1 MNMNIFK
8 RVRVFQNSFF
18 LSNLLKMKKPFSF
31 FYCSVIN
38 DTKRNFSWT
47 SAVMINPVSQSE
59 SMTILQDLITELKSY
74 GIPSVVLLVGV
85 IYTARLIGKLEANI
99 TSHKEISSVKHSA
112 NKEAAE
118 AKIASAEAKAA
129 ANKEAAEAKIA
140 ANKEAAE
147 AKIAST
153 EAIVAANNKAAEA
166 KIASAEAKTAANK
179 EAAEAKFASAEAIV
193 AANNKAAEAKFA
205 SAEAKTAA
213 NKEAAEAKFES
224 TEAIVAAKK
233 YLNAEISK
241 NAAIVA
247 EIAALKVELAM
258 LRKN

>member
-1 MNMNIFK
+1 MNGNIFK

-31 FYCSVIN
+31 YCSVLN
-38 DTKRNFSWT
+38 DTKRNISWT

-59 SMTILQDLITELKSY
+59 SMTILQDLVTELKSY

-85 IYTARLIGKLEANI
+85 IYTARMIGKLEASI

-129 ANKEAAEAKIA
+129 ANKEAAEAKFASAEAIVA
-140 ANKEAAE
+140 ANNKAAE

-166 KIASAEAKTAANK
+166 KIAANK
-179 EAAEAKFASAEAIV
+179 EAAEAKFAS
-193 AANNKAAEAKFA
+193 
-205 SAEAKTAA
+205 
-213 NKEAAEAKFES
+213 

-233 YLNAEISK
+233 YVNTEISK
-241 NAAIVA
+241 NA
-247 EIAALKVELAM
+247 EIAALKVELAK

>member
-31 FYCSVIN
+31 YCSVIN

-47 SAVMINPVSQSE
+47 SAVIMINPVSQSE

-147 AKIAST
+147 AKIAS
-153 EAIVAANNKAAEA
+153 
-166 KIASAEAKTAANK
+166 
-179 EAAEAKFASAEAIV
+179 AEAIV

-224 TEAIVAAKK
+224 TEAIIAANK

-241 NAAIVA
+241 NAAIKA

>member
-1 MNMNIFK
+1 MNNVNIFK

-31 FYCSVIN
+31 YCSVMN
-38 DTKRNFSWT
+38 DTKRNISWT

-147 AKIAST
+147 AKFVST
-153 EAIVAANNKAAEA
+153 
-166 KIASAEAKTAANK
+166 
-179 EAAEAKFASAEAIV
+179 EAIV

-205 SAEAKTAA
+205 STEAIVAANKEAAEAKIAA
-213 NKEAAEAKFES
+213 NKEAAEAKFAS
-224 TEAIVAAKK
+224 TEAIIASKK
-233 YLNAEISK
+233 YVNTEISK
-241 NAAIVA
+241 NA
-247 EIAALKVELAM
+247 EIAALKVELAK

>member
-1 MNMNIFK
+1 MLCYEQRYEAKYLLDICGND
-8 RVRVFQNSFF
+8 QPSF
-18 LSNLLKMKKPFSF
+18 
-31 FYCSVIN
+31 
-38 DTKRNFSWT
+38 
-47 SAVMINPVSQSE
+47 SQSE

-85 IYTARLIGKLEANI
+85 IYTARMIGKLEASI

-140 ANKEAAE
+140 STEAIVAANNKAAEAKIAANKEAAE

-166 KIASAEAKTAANK
+166 IVAANK
-179 EAAEAKFASAEAIV
+179 EAAEAKFASTEAIV

-205 SAEAKTAA
+205 S
-213 NKEAAEAKFES
+213 
-224 TEAIVAAKK
+224 TEAMDMFLDTL
-233 YLNAEISK
+233 YHLQHL
-241 NAAIVA
+241 
-247 EIAALKVELAM
+247 LKQ
-258 LRKN
+258 

>member
-1 MNMNIFK
+1 MIFYSRSFLKVWKKTVYKMNMNIFK

-18 LSNLLKMKKPFSF
+18 LSNLLKMKKPFS

-59 SMTILQDLITELKSY
+59 SMTILQDLVTELKSY

-140 ANKEAAE
+140 
-147 AKIAST
+147 ST
-153 EAIVAANNKAAEA
+153 EAIVAANNK
-166 KIASAEAKTAANK
+166 
-179 EAAEAKFASAEAIV
+179 AAEAKFASAEAIV
-193 AANNKAAEAKFA
+193 AANNKAAEAKIA
-205 SAEAKTAA
+205 ANKEAAEAKIAA
-213 NKEAAEAKFES
+213 NKEAAEAKFAS
-224 TEAIVAAKK
+224 TEAINAAKK
-233 YLNAEISK
+233 YVNTEISK
-241 NAAIVA
+241 IAAIVA

>member
-1 MNMNIFK
+1 MNVNIFK

-31 FYCSVIN
+31 YCSVMN
-38 DTKRNFSWT
+38 DTKRNISWT

-74 GIPSVVLLVGV
+74 GNIPSVVLLVGV

-129 ANKEAAEAKIA
+129 ANKEAAEAKF
-140 ANKEAAE
+140 
-147 AKIAST
+147 AST
-153 EAIVAANNKAAEA
+153 E
-166 KIASAEAKTAANK
+166 T
-179 EAAEAKFASAEAIV
+179 IV

-205 SAEAKTAA
+205 S
-213 NKEAAEAKFES
+213 
-224 TEAIVAAKK
+224 TEAIIAAKK
-233 YLNAEISK
+233 YVNTEISK
-241 NAAIVA
+241 NA
-247 EIAALKVELAM
+247 EIAALKVELAK

>member
-1 MNMNIFK
+1 MNVNIFK

-31 FYCSVIN
+31 YCSVMN
-38 DTKRNFSWT
+38 DTKRNISWT

-129 ANKEAAEAKIA
+129 ANKEAAEAKFV
-140 ANKEAAE
+140 
-147 AKIAST
+147 ST

-166 KIASAEAKTAANK
+166 KIAANKEAAEAKIAANK
-179 EAAEAKFASAEAIV
+179 EAAEAKFASTEAIV
-193 AANNKAAEAKFA
+193 AANKEAAEAKI
-205 SAEAKTAA
+205 AA
-213 NKEAAEAKFES
+213 NKEAAEAKFAS
-224 TEAIVAAKK
+224 TEAIIASKK
-233 YLNAEISK
+233 YVNTEISK
-241 NAAIVA
+241 NAAIMA
-247 EIAALKVELAM
+247 EIAALKDELAM